1 MSRGRSRRR
10 ESLRLE
16 RSSGVL
22 LHPTSLPGGRFGAE
36 ARRFVD
42 WLVDAGQSFW
52 QVLPLGPPDA
62 FESPYAGSSAFAG
75 WSGLLAD
82 PEARVGASAI
92 AEYRRRHA
100 YWIDDWLEHARRP
113 GRGGDAGAVRAGVDR
128 AAEVRERA
136 RGSDHRRSPPVRR
149 TRERGRRGSPGVL
162 RSVARSGRAPGS
174 LHQERAALGKSDVSL
189 ARAAAGRLPLVG
201 RALPALPPAVRPH
214 AARSL
219 PRLRLVLG
227 RAVRQPDGEAR
238 ALAPRPGHGPLRHR
252 PGGARRPA
260 RDRGGP
266 RPHHASGPPAPRRA
280 RRARDAH
287 PPVGVRR
294 GSSSSR
300 QRWPTTG
307 STRSST
313 QARTTTTLLPAGGSR
328 RRPVVVRAS
337 RPSAGRRASRR
348 PTPHGSWSS

>member
-1 MSRGRSRRR
+1 MSGGRSRRR

-22 LHPTSLPGGRFGAE
+22 LHPTSLPGGRFGPE
-36 ARRFVD
+36 ACRFVD

-82 PEARVGASAI
+82 PEARVGARAI

-100 YWIDDWLEHARRP
+100 YWIDDWLEHA
-113 GRGGDAGAVRAGVDR
+113 GDPDEAAMQVRF
-128 AAEVRERA
+128 EREWTALRKYA
-136 RGSDHRRSPPVRR
+136 N
-149 TRERGRRGSPGVL
+149 ERGVRIIGDLPLYVARESVDVDGSPGVL

-174 LHQERAALGKSDVSL
+174 LHQRAGQLWGNPTY
-189 ARAAAGRLPLVG
+189 RW
-201 RALPALPPAVRPH
+201 PALRQDGYRWWIERFRRYLQLFDLD

-252 PGGARRPA
+252 PGRARRPC
-260 RDRGGP
+260 P
-266 RPHHASGPPAPRRA
+266 
-280 RRARDAH
+280 
-287 PPVGVRR
+287 
-294 GSSSSR
+294 
-300 QRWPTTG
+300 
-307 STRSST
+307 
-313 QARTTTTLLPAGGSR
+313 
-328 RRPVVVRAS
+328 
-337 RPSAGRRASRR
+337 
-348 PTPHGSWSS
+348 